1 MKFIIKDE
9 SKMNEYIE
17 IIKFL
22 KNLTQYTTMM
32 CTSEKIHIQVLD
44 DSHISLLDIHIP
56 SEWFESYHCEIPM
69 TFSVNNS
76 ILTKLLNLYSKGSIM
91 ETEIDDEKYNLSY
104 LNEQENKYFCIGL
117 VDIEKELLA
126 PVINDT
132 DLDFSLKTSLLDTY
146 LNDLSIFGDDL
157 EIKYNNDKLYFITTG
172 DEGQNKIEISYDSCI
187 DFSVVDDYEFQCK
200 YSAKYLHYIS
210 KLKKNYKYIHLYLDE
225 NNPLHITFD
234 NDTGIKID
242 YFIAPKIMDD

>member
-1 MKFIIKDE
+1 MKFIIKEE

-56 SEWFESYHCEIPM
+56 SEWFDGYHCEIPM
-69 TFSVNNS
+69 TFSVNNN

-104 LNEQENKYFCIGL
+104 LNNQENKYFCIGL
-117 VDIEKELLA
+117 VDIEKE
-126 PVINDT
+126 
-132 DLDFSLKTSLLDTY
+132 
-146 LNDLSIFGDDL
+146 
-157 EIKYNNDKLYFITTG
+157 
-172 DEGQNKIEISYDSCI
+172 
-187 DFSVVDDYEFQCK
+187 
-200 YSAKYLHYIS
+200 
-210 KLKKNYKYIHLYLDE
+210 
-225 NNPLHITFD
+225 
-234 NDTGIKID
+234 
-242 YFIAPKIMDD
+242 